1 MNEIKLTS
9 QFDRL
14 ADFVLFEGDIL
25 DLLTQ
30 VPITTFPLNMLN

>member
-9 QFDRL
+9 QFDRF

-30 VPITTFPLNMLN
+30 IPTITFPSIC